1 MSQNIKIL
9 LKSWSFSHSSNFRK
23 RQKKRYFN
31 LEIYYFYSVNLGMD
45 QMQIFEAIEI
55 REYPYFLTIDASEG
69 EFVKDIINQMN
80 SHKVYLLVD
89 HETRRIWCYNGP
101 NSPIK
106 LQIHGGILA
115 NMLREKLRGFY
126 RIYSLNQYPEG
137 DESFQEILNKRLGEG
152 RATTIDK
159 EDFPPEG
166 DSIMERQINLPNL
179 KMNEAIE
186 TIKET
191 PIPTNYDRIFLLIGN
206 TIYYEE
212 EIIESLIKE
221 KKTAKKIVKLGQ
233 LNNGFTFF
241 NDRNYSIRF
250 IVKNHKI
257 QGLELL
263 VPKYEEIPRIRLK
276 TSVIRED
283 KFSNPGDV
291 NSILKAFKI
300 PDKLP
305 DEEEIIVHEIKDL
318 DK

>member
-1 MSQNIKIL
+1 
-9 LKSWSFSHSSNFRK
+9 
-23 RQKKRYFN
+23 
-31 LEIYYFYSVNLGMD
+31 
-45 QMQIFEAIEI
+45 MQIFEAIEI

-69 EFVKDIINQMN
+69 EFVKDIINHMN

-89 HETRRIWCYNGP
+89 HDARRIWNYNGP

-106 LQIHGGILA
+106 LQIYGGILA
-115 NMLREKLRGFY
+115 SMLREQLRGFY
-126 RIYSLNQYPEG
+126 RIYSLNQYSKE
-137 DESFQEILNKRLGEG
+137 DEIFQEVLNKRLEEG

-159 EDFPPEG
+159 DAFPPER
-166 DSIMERQINLPNL
+166 DSIIENQINLPNL
-179 KMNEAIE
+179 KINEAIE
-186 TIKET
+186 TIKES
-191 PIPTNYDRIFLLIGN
+191 PIPSNFDRVFLLIGN

-212 EIIESLIKE
+212 EIIESLITD
-221 KKTAKKIVKLGQ
+221 KKTTKKIVKLGQ

-263 VPKYEEIPRIRLK
+263 VPKYEEIPRITLK
-276 TSVIRED
+276 TSVIKED
-283 KFSNPGDV
+283 KFNNPGDM
-291 NSILKAFKI
+291 NSLLKAFEI

-305 DEEEIIVHEIKDL
+305 DDEEIIVHEIKDL

>member
-1 MSQNIKIL
+1 
-9 LKSWSFSHSSNFRK
+9 
-23 RQKKRYFN
+23 
-31 LEIYYFYSVNLGMD
+31 
-45 QMQIFEAIEI
+45 MQIFEAIEI

-69 EFVKDIINQMN
+69 EFVKDIINQIN

-106 LQIHGGILA
+106 LQIYGGILA
-115 NMLREKLRGFY
+115 SMLREKLRGFY
-126 RIYSLNQYPEG
+126 RIYSLNQYSKE
-137 DESFQEILNKRLGEG
+137 DENFQEILNKRLGEG

-159 EDFPPEG
+159 EDFPSEAN
-166 DSIMERQINLPNL
+166 SINETQIKLSNL

-186 TIKET
+186 AIKECA
-191 PIPTNYDRIFLLIGN
+191 IPANYERIFILIGN

-221 KKTAKKIVKLGQ
+221 QKTAKKITKLGQ

-250 IVKNHKI
+250 IVQNHKI

-263 VPKYEEIPRIRLK
+263 VPKYEEIPRINLK
-276 TSVIRED
+276 ASVIRED
-283 KFSNPGDV
+283 KYSNPGDM
-291 NSILKAFKI
+291 NSLLKAFDI
-300 PDKLP
+300 PDNLP
-305 DEEEIIVHEIKDL
+305 DDEEIIVHEIKDL